1 MQLSII
7 TATHNRPEQFQNNCL
22 PSLLAQSNQNFEWI
36 IINDGACS
44 RTKEIIQQQQYE
56 CSIIYLETTHQGLI
70 HARNKGLSVASTPLI
85 SFLDDDNSLKPTF
98 IEDVLHFFEKN
109 PAIKMCNPI
118 RKQRRDIY
126 KNGLCIKTGKEF
138 FRPALDASNIDFVQN
153 NAKAWFDSNGF
164 VHRKNEQI
172 QFNPNT
178 LIMSDYEYLL
188 QCFSLWGLDSLA
200 ILPKEL
206 IHYVQTNNGIIG
218 QSNFKEWLKE
228 FEFIYQNKKAYN
240 IFNTV
245 SPEPWLVQEI
255 EALKLKVKQNKKL
268 PGF

>member
-7 TATHNRPEQFQNNCL
+7 TATHNRPEQFQNICL

-36 IINDGACS
+36 IINDGACAK
-44 RTKEIIQQQQYE
+44 TKAIIQQQQYE
-56 CSIIYLETTHQGLI
+56 CSIVYLESNHQGLI
-70 HARNKGLSVASTPLI
+70 PSRNKGLSVASAPLI
-85 SFLDDDNSLKPTF
+85 SFLDDDNALAPTF
-98 IEDVLHFFEKN
+98 IKEVLSFFEAN
-109 PAIKMCNPI
+109 PSVKMCNPV

-126 KNGLCIKTGKEF
+126 KNGLRTKAGKEF
-138 FRPALDASNIDFVQN
+138 FRPLLDASNTDFVQN

-164 VHRKNEQI
+164 VHRKNEAVR
-172 QFNPNT
+172 FNPKT

-188 QCFSLWGLDSLA
+188 QCFSLWGLGSLA

-206 IHYVQTNNGIIG
+206 ILYIQTNHGIIG

-228 FEFIYQNKKAYN
+228 FEYIYQNKEAYA
-240 IFNTV
+240 IFKTV
-245 SPEPWLVQEI
+245 SPESWLTEEI
-255 EALKLKVKQNKKL
+255 EALKLKVKQHKKL

>member
-1 MQLSII
+1 MNLSI
-7 TATHNRPEQFQNNCL
+7 
-22 PSLLAQSNQNFEWI
+22 S
-36 IINDGACS
+36 
-44 RTKEIIQQQQYE
+44 
-56 CSIIYLETTHQGLI
+56 
-70 HARNKGLSVASTPLI
+70 
-85 SFLDDDNSLKPTF
+85 
-98 IEDVLHFFEKN
+98 
-109 PAIKMCNPI
+109 
-118 RKQRRDIY
+118 
-126 KNGLCIKTGKEF
+126 
-138 FRPALDASNIDFVQN
+138 
-153 NAKAWFDSNGF
+153 
-164 VHRKNEQI
+164 
-172 QFNPNT
+172 
-178 LIMSDYEYLL
+178 YLL

>member
-7 TATHNRPEQFQNNCL
+7 TATYNRAELFKNSCL

-44 RTKEIIQQQQYE
+44 KTKEIIHQQQYD
-56 CSIIYLETTHQGLI
+56 CSIVYLETSHQGLI
-70 HARNKGLSVASTPLI
+70 KARNKGLSVASAPLI
-85 SFLDDDNSLKPTF
+85 SFLDDDNALNPTF
-98 IEDVLHFFEKN
+98 VEDVLHFFEMN
-109 PAIKMCNPI
+109 PSVKMCNPI

-126 KNGLCIKTGKEF
+126 KEGLRVKTGKEF
-138 FRPALDASNIDFVQN
+138 FRPVLDATNTDFVQN
-153 NAKAWFDSNGF
+153 NSKAWFDSNGF
-164 VHRKNEQI
+164 VHRKNDRVR
-172 QFNPNT
+172 FNPNT

-188 QCFSLWGLDSLA
+188 QCFSFWGLGSLA

-206 IHYVQTNNGIIG
+206 ILYIQTNSGIIG

-228 FEFIYQNKKAYN
+228 FEFINQNQTSYD
-240 IFNTV
+240 IFKTV
-245 SPEPWLVQEI
+245 SPEPWLTEEI